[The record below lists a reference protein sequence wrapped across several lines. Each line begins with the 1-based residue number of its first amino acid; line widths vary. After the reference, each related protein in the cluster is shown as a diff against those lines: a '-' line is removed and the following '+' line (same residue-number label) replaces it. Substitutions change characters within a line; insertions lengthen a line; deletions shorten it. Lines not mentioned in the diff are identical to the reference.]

1 MKIAFY
7 DTKSYDKE
15 SFDNSYHKEFEFKYL
30 ETKLNADTAQLAKGC
45 EGVVAFVNDTLDK
58 ETIDKLYDL
67 GIKVIAMRCAGYNN
81 VDIRA
86 AYKKIHVLRVPSY
99 SPYSVAEHAMALLLT
114 LNRKTHKAYN
124 RTRDFNFTLNNLT
137 GFDLK
142 GKTIGVVGTG
152 QIGKKFINICKG
164 FEMDILA
171 YDLYPDTKMDVT
183 YVELEE
189 LFRKSDIISLH
200 CPLTDKTHHL
210 INKESIRLMKEGV
223 FLINTSRGALVD
235 SQALLDALREKKIG
249 AAGLD
254 VYEEEAEIFFEDYS
268 NEIIHDDILH
278 LLVSMPNVLLT
289 SHQAFLTKEA
299 LKNITETTIQNLDD
313 FFKDKPLENEV
324 CYCMNSNNAQKDCG
338 DKVNGRCF

>member
-1 MKIAFY
+1 MRIAFY
-7 DTKSYDKE
+7 DTKPYDKE
-15 SFDNSYHKEFEFKYL
+15 GFDNDSQEVFKFKYL
-30 ETKLNADTAQLAKGC
+30 ETKLNADTAQLAAGC
-45 EGVVAFVNDTLDK
+45 EGIVAFVNDTLDK

-137 GFDLK
+137 GFDLR
-142 GKTIGVVGTG
+142 GKTVGVVGTG

-164 FEMDILA
+164 FEMDVLA
-171 YDLYPDTKMDVT
+171 YDPYPDTKLDVP
-183 YVELEE
+183 YVELQE
-189 LFRKSDIISLH
+189 LFSKSDIISLH
-200 CPLTDKTHHL
+200 CPLTEKTHHL
-210 INKESIRLMKEGV
+210 INKENISQMKEGV

-299 LKNITETTIQNLDD
+299 LKNIAETTIQNLND
-313 FFKDKPLENEV
+313 FFNDKPLDNEV
-324 CYCMNSNNAQKDCG
+324 CYCMNSNSAKQDCT